1 MAGDAPPGPGALEAP
16 GEGPKNPSS
25 YMAAFFVAVERNR
38 DPSLVGKAVVVGGE
52 GDRGVVAA
60 ASYEARRYGVHS
72 AMPSTRARRLCPH
85 AVFVRGDHRTYSEVS
100 ARVMELFRTYT
111 PLVEPLS
118 LDEAFLDLS
127 GAMRRWG
134 SGEAAGHD
142 IRRRVREQER
152 LSCCVGVAPNKFL
165 AKLASQEAKPRA
177 SVQGIEP
184 GAGVTVVAP
193 GEELAF
199 LHPLPVGRLWGV
211 GPVTRQRLERLGV
224 LTVGDLAALPLDTV
238 VAALGKASGAH
249 LHALARAVDDRGV
262 VPDQAAKSISH
273 EETFARDHHHRATL
287 EREIVRMADA
297 VAARLRAHQV
307 AARTVVLKVRFGDFR
322 TITRS
327 VTLDEAVDTG
337 PALAR
342 AAKGLLESVDP
353 TPGVRLL
360 GVGGGNL
367 TATVSHQLALFDE
380 GGIEPADGGPGWGEA
395 SRAVDE
401 VRERFGSAAIGPARL
416 AGPGGLTVKRRG
428 DQQWGP
434 DDPGDRA
441 RPPRPG

>member
-1 MAGDAPPGPGALEAP
+1 MAGDAPAGTADLGAP
-16 GEGPKNPSS
+16 GGSRTILHVD
-25 YMAAFFVAVERNR
+25 MDAFFVAVERNR

-307 AARTVVLKVRFGDFR
+307 AARTVVLKVRFGDF
-322 TITRS
+322 
-327 VTLDEAVDTG
+327 
-337 PALAR
+337 
-342 AAKGLLESVDP
+342 
-353 TPGVRLL
+353 
-360 GVGGGNL
+360 
-367 TATVSHQLALFDE
+367 
-380 GGIEPADGGPGWGEA
+380 
-395 SRAVDE
+395 
-401 VRERFGSAAIGPARL
+401 
-416 AGPGGLTVKRRG
+416 
-428 DQQWGP
+428 
-434 DDPGDRA
+434 
-441 RPPRPG
+441 

>member
-1 MAGDAPPGPGALEAP
+1 MARSGTARTILHVD
-16 GEGPKNPSS
+16 
-25 YMAAFFVAVERNR
+25 MDAFFVAVERNR
-38 DPSLVGKAVVVGGE
+38 DPSLVGKAVVVGGDGE
-52 GDRGVVAA
+52 RGVVAA

-85 AVFVRGDHRTYSEVS
+85 AVFVRGDHRAYTEVS
-100 ARVMELFRTYT
+100 TRVMELFRSYT

-134 SGEAAGHD
+134 SGEAVGHD
-142 IRRRVREQER
+142 IRRRVQEQEH

-177 SVQGIEP
+177 SMRGIEP

-211 GPVTRQRLERLGV
+211 GPVTRERLERLGV
-224 LTVGDLAALPLDTV
+224 TTVADLAALPIDV
-238 VAALGKASGAH
+238 VTRALGKASGAH
-249 LHALARAVDDRGV
+249 LHALAQAVDDRAV
-262 VPDQAAKSISH
+262 VPDQVPKSISH
-273 EETFARDHHHRATL
+273 EETYPRDHHRREPL
-287 EREIVRMADA
+287 EREVVRMADA
-297 VAARLRAHQV
+297 VATRLRAHEL

-327 VTLDEAVDTG
+327 LTLAEAVDTG

-342 AAKGLLESVDP
+342 AARALLDEVDP
-353 TPGVRLL
+353 SSGVRLL
-360 GVGGGNL
+360 GVGAGNL
-367 TATVSHQLALFDE
+367 AGTSAHQLALFDE
-380 GGIEPADGGPGWGEA
+380 PGVEGRGADLAEWA
-395 SRAVDE
+395 DATRAVDAI
-401 VRERFGSAAIGPARL
+401 RERFGATAIGPARL
-416 AGPGGLTVKRRG
+416 AGPGGLRVKRRG

-434 DDPGDRA
+434 GGDLTWTD
-441 RPPRPG
+441 